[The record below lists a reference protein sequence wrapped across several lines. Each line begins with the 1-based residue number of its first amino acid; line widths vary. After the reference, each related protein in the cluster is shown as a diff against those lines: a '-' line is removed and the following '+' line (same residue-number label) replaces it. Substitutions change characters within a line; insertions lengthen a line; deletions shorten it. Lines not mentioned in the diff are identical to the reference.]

1 MFLTTRICICGV
13 GRRGGG
19 ERQGE
24 GTRGAPRG
32 ARRVVAIPHNVGTL
46 GDGGDPTQ

>member
-13 GRRGGG
+13 GRRGRGRG
-19 ERQGE
+19 EEEPPPG
-24 GTRGAPRG
+24 P
-32 ARRVVAIPHNVGTL
+32 RRVVAIPDNVGTL